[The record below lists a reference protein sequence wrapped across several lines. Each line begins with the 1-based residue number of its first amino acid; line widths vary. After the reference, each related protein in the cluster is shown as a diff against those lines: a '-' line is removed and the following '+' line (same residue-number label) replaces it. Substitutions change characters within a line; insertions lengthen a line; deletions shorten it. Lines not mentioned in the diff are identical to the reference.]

1 VAAYRRSWLH
11 GFAVSVHR
19 RLSAAESA
27 AAAADQREAG
37 ADGGPPADL
46 VLADRRERVDRAYA
60 DAFPVLGRGRRPAL
74 SGTGFSAGA
83 EAGERADLGTRSV
96 PGRRALGA

>member
-1 VAAYRRSWLH
+1 LH

-27 AAAADQREAG
+27 AASAADQREAG
-37 ADGGPPADL
+37 ADGGPRADL
-46 VLADRRERVDRAYA
+46 VLADRRERVERAYA
-60 DAFPVLGRGRRPAL
+60 DAFPVLGRGRRPTL